1 MRRKLNIYG
10 RINIF
15 RNFQQEVCI
24 EVLVNGNI
32 IRVQSEKPNE
42 GKGITMTR
50 EELADKTKKELTEIA
65 KSFGI
70 RGISKL
76 NRDDL
81 IEHILLLDPPFSANP
96 ELKADISQHLENN
109 LGEEAKFNFH
119 PPAPEHLI
127 GVAVFDHEQQIPT
140 DYNDT
145 RMVLMVRDPYWLY
158 TYWNVSSQ
166 TKARLAAGNRN
177 FEELQLVLR
186 VYDVTNINNIES
198 DGSNYHFDI
207 NLNHYT
213 NNWYINVANPN
224 RSYMVDLGYWAENGA
239 FVTIVRSNIVTTPR
253 DNISEVIDE
262 EWMIIEEDFK
272 KIYRLATGAGL
283 GGNSLELVESLI
295 KRLEREIGSGA
306 VSSLAS
312 PVKYQPP
319 RQRKFWMVLNTELIV
334 YGATEPDARVT
345 IQGEPISLRPDGTFS
360 LRFALPDGIQQ
371 IPAVASSADGIDT
384 ITITP
389 IVTKQTQ

>member
-1 MRRKLNIYG
+1 
-10 RINIF
+10 
-15 RNFQQEVCI
+15 
-24 EVLVNGNI
+24 
-32 IRVQSEKPNE
+32 
-42 GKGITMTR
+42 MTR

-70 RGISKL
+70 KGISKL

-109 LGEEAKFNFH
+109 LGGDAALYFQ

-127 GVAVFDHEQQIPT
+127 GVAVFDREQQIPP

-158 TYWNVSSQ
+158 TYWNVSPQ
-166 TKARLAAGNRN
+166 TKAKFAVDGRN

-186 VYDVTNINNIES
+186 VYEVTNVNNFEN
-198 DGSNYHFDI
+198 DGSNYYFDI

-224 RSYMVDLGYWAENGA
+224 RSFMVDLGYLTENGT

-272 KIYRLATGAGL
+272 RIYRLATGAGL